1 MFEPLHNSPANDILN
16 FKPITLADKPE
27 IQGLLG
33 QIRPTIVE
41 QSFNTLFPWQQP
53 HAYHWAR
60 LADWLLIRTTYQ
72 GRTSFLPPLG
82 PSQNYDQP
90 LQALEAYADGLGLPL
105 VFSEVTL
112 PWRELILQER
122 PGQFQM
128 FSDRNA
134 ANYIYR
140 IADLTNLSGKK
151 YHAQKNMLNHFKR
164 SYPEYQF
171 RPLTTAL
178 LPACAEALERWC
190 GERQN
195 NCTNFPTLLQ
205 ESLAI
210 RCMFEHWSQLEL
222 FGACIFLQGQVQ
234 AFAIA
239 EILND
244 DTVAVLIEKAN
255 SEIKGLYSAI
265 NQMFLA
271 EYWQDFTYVN
281 RAEDLGLAN
290 LRRTKLA
297 YLPARLEMKYILYP
311 SGWRNNRKGA
321 THA

>member
-1 MFEPLHNSPANDILN
+1 MPELN
-16 FKPITLADKPE
+16 FQPVTLADKAQ
-27 IQGLLG
+27 IQSRLA

-53 HAYHWAR
+53 HAYHWA
-60 LADWLLIRTTYQ
+60 LLEDWLLLRTTYQ
-72 GRTSFLPPLG
+72 GRTSFLPPFG
-82 PSQNYDQP
+82 PSRGYERP
-90 LQALEAYADGLGLPL
+90 LQALEAYAAAHGLPL
-105 VFSEVTL
+105 VFTEVTL
-112 PWRELILQER
+112 PWRELILQRR
-122 PGQFQM
+122 PGQFQV

-134 ANYIYR
+134 ANYVYR

-171 RPLTTAL
+171 RPLTPAL
-178 LPACAEALERWC
+178 LPACGEALERWC
-190 GERQN
+190 ASRQS
-195 NCTNFPTLLQ
+195 NCTEFPTLRQ
-205 ESLAI
+205 ESHAI
-210 RCMFEHWSQLEL
+210 RQMFANWQQLEL
-222 FGACIFLQGQVQ
+222 FGACILLGGSVQ

-255 SEIKGLYSAI
+255 SQIKGLYSAI

-271 EYWQDFTYVN
+271 EYWQDFAYVN

-290 LRRTKLA
+290 LRRTKMA
-297 YLPARLEMKYILYP
+297 YLPARLEMKYILWP
-311 SGWRNNRKGA
+311 SGWSKQRGGSA
-321 THA
+321 HA

>member
-1 MFEPLHNSPANDILN
+1 MPHID
-16 FKPITLADKPE
+16 FKPVTLADKPAINALLAQ
-27 IQGLLG
+27 IQ
-33 QIRPTIVE
+33 PTIVE

-60 LADWLLIRTTYQ
+60 LDNWLLIRTTYQ

-82 PSQNYDQP
+82 PAAGYQKP
-90 LQALEAYADGLGLPL
+90 LAALAGYAAEIGLPL
-105 VFSEVTL
+105 IFTEVTL
-112 PWRELILQER
+112 LWRDLIMQHC
-122 PGQFQM
+122 PGRFQI

-171 RPLTTAL
+171 KPLTEAL
-178 LPACAEALERWC
+178 LPACRRALDFWC
-190 GERQN
+190 ASRQN
-195 NCTNFPTLLQ
+195 NNTSFPTLLQ
-205 ESLAI
+205 ESRAI
-210 RCMFEHWSQLEL
+210 NQMFENWQDLDVY
-222 FGACIFLQGQVQ
+222 GACILLQNQVQ

-244 DTVAVLIEKAN
+244 NTVAVLIEKAN

-290 LRRTKLA
+290 LRRTKMA
-297 YLPARLEMKYILYP
+297 YLPARLEMKYILWP
-311 SGWRNNRKGA
+311 GGWRQ
-321 THA
+321 THQL

>member
-1 MFEPLHNSPANDILN
+1 LSAID
-16 FKPITLADKPE
+16 FKPVTLADKE
-27 IQGLLG
+27 DINALLA

-41 QSFNTLFPWQQP
+41 QSFNTLFPWQEP

-60 LADWLLIRTTYQ
+60 FENWLLLRTTYQ
-72 GRTSFLPPLG
+72 GRTAFLPPLG
-82 PSQNYDQP
+82 PIQGYQRP
-90 LQALEAYADGLGLPL
+90 LTALAEYAAARELPL
-105 VFSEVTL
+105 VFREATL
-112 PWRELILQER
+112 PWRDLIMRHR
-122 PGQFQM
+122 PGEFQNH
-128 FSDRNA
+128 SDRNA
-134 ANYIYR
+134 ANYVYR

-171 RPLTTAL
+171 KPLTAAL
-178 LPACAEALERWC
+178 LPECRRALDFWCAS
-190 GERQN
+190 RQN
-195 NCTNFPTLLQ
+195 NSTNFPTLLQ
-205 ESLAI
+205 ESRAI
-210 RCMFEHWSQLEL
+210 NQMFEHWAEL
-222 FGACIFLQGQVQ
+222 DIYGACILLQGQVQ

-255 SEIKGLYSAI
+255 SNIKGLYSAI

-290 LRRTKLA
+290 LRRTKMA
-297 YLPARLEMKYILYP
+297 YLPARLEMKYVLWP
-311 SGWRNNRKGA
+311 SGWRRSENRPGGA
-321 THA
+321 AIV

>member
-234 AFAIA
+234 AFAI
-239 EILND
+239 
-244 DTVAVLIEKAN
+244 
-255 SEIKGLYSAI
+255 S
-265 NQMFLA
+265 
-271 EYWQDFTYVN
+271 
-281 RAEDLGLAN
+281 
-290 LRRTKLA
+290 
-297 YLPARLEMKYILYP
+297 
-311 SGWRNNRKGA
+311 
-321 THA
+321 

>member
-105 VFSEVTL
+105 VVSEVTL

-190 GERQN
+190 GER
-195 NCTNFPTLLQ
+195 
-205 ESLAI
+205 
-210 RCMFEHWSQLEL
+210 
-222 FGACIFLQGQVQ
+222 
-234 AFAIA
+234 
-239 EILND
+239 
-244 DTVAVLIEKAN
+244 
-255 SEIKGLYSAI
+255 
-265 NQMFLA
+265 
-271 EYWQDFTYVN
+271 
-281 RAEDLGLAN
+281 
-290 LRRTKLA
+290 
-297 YLPARLEMKYILYP
+297 
-311 SGWRNNRKGA
+311 
-321 THA
+321 